1 MKNISIKETHN
12 SVLLSLETIEV
23 ALAVVTNSIIKI
35 TNVAIQAK
43 EATTIR
49 IVEKTGEAV
58 TIDIPIINIIVGI
71 IVNNIFAIVSFFNEI
86 M

>member
-35 TNVAIQAK
+35 TNVAIHAK